1 MDNSTVEKL
10 FEKLGLRSSLGSNA
24 NVVWLGKG
32 QEPRETDL
40 YTGIC
45 LGRFRG
51 LGQLSL
57 MILVEK
63 DYDRG
68 AFHERRSRIWYDYF
82 FNRSPFRH
90 FILNH
95 GVCYGKVWAEVD
107 PNIPAVLQKMIAI
120 AFRYPWDG
128 GNVDAF
134 DVVRKR
140 TSFTEWQAAVL
151 CARSPSST
159 SSHGQCFANV
169 HPLCYR
175 SLRAPTKVS
184 FLKRASYYRNP
195 LEQGEIMYRLLDD
208 PSKAKRRIYDSYSVE
223 FDQNSPD
230 QVASSLGVNL
240 WDWALGCEREG
251 KLDGLK
257 RGFAPYDLLA
267 YALLLETVPTFK
279 SSELPLKYLSDHVR
293 VSIKMMKKDGLL
305 CAE

>member
-10 FEKLGLRSSLGSNA
+10 FEKLGLRSSLSSNA
-24 NVVWLGKG
+24 NVVWSSNEKKPS
-32 QEPRETDL
+32 EPDL
-40 YTGIC
+40 YSAIC
-45 LGRFRG
+45 LGRFYQ

-68 AFHERRSRIWYDYF
+68 AFRERRSRIWYDYF

-95 GVCYGKVWAEVD
+95 GVYYGKVWAEVD
-107 PNIPAVLQKMIAI
+107 PNIPGILQKMIAI

-140 TSFTEWQAAVL
+140 TSLTEWQAAVL
-151 CARSPSST
+151 CARSPNGT
-159 SSHGQCFANV
+159 GSHGQCFANV

-175 SLRAPTKVS
+175 SLRAPTKAS

-195 LEQGEIMYRLLDD
+195 LERGEIMYRLLDD
-208 PSKAKRRIYDSYSVE
+208 PSKTKRRSYDNYAVE
-223 FDQNSPD
+223 FDPNSPNE
-230 QVASSLGVNL
+230 AAWGLGVDL
-240 WDWALGCEREG
+240 RDWARSCEGEG
-251 KLDGLK
+251 RLKGL
-257 RGFAPYDLLA
+257 RGDSSPYDLLV

-279 SSELPLKYLSDHVR
+279 SSELPLKYLSNHVR
-293 VSIKMMKKDGLL
+293 NSIRMMKKDGLL